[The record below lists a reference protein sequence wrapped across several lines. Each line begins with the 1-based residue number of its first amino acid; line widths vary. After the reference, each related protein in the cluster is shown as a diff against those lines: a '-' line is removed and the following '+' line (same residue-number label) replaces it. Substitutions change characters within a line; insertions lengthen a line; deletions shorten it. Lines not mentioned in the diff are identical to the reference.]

1 MSFARYEGW
10 LLAGRYRLLSELGRG
25 GMGRVWRAHDELL
38 DRQVAVKEVTIVGP
52 QHEELIGRTM
62 REARIAARLSHPH
75 IAAIYDVV
83 LVDERP
89 WIVMQLVP
97 ARSLAQVIAEQG
109 PLPVATVTRIGLELL
124 DALRAAHA
132 VGVLH
137 RDIKPANILLTDDGH
152 AVLTDFGL
160 ATTVDDESHV
170 TQTGMVVGTP
180 AYIAPERAG
189 GDPSTPQAD
198 LWSLG
203 ATLYTAVEGHSPFG
217 RSTETATLTAILT
230 STAYPF
236 TLAGP
241 LAPAIAGLL
250 DKDPD
255 QRSDVARAHDQL
267 RRVAARSEL
276 GLAVPS
282 YLTGRAAY
290 VRDEPHHAA
299 PASHQHLSPA
309 PHHPGAASHLG
320 LDPRVGLDPLVD
332 LDPRVD
338 RCSHPHPR
346 PHLRPRPGSRSLKSA
361 RGLVRWSGPRL
372 GTMPRL
378 GSMPRSG
385 TMSLSG
391 STPGWVAMP
400 QSGVMWR
407 SAMARRS
414 GVVRQ
419 SEAARRSAAL
429 RRSEAVRR
437 LITERW
443 RETALIAALIV
454 AVIAT
459 GSWWNAVPGSPAHST
474 PADSTPADIAP
485 VLALDL
491 TSIPQAHAVSRKR
504 LTETSDGRERAD
516 IRPNPAPA
524 ATSGKTATA
533 LKKAEKA
540 AQKAAKKA
548 AKQAAKLGKTHGNK
562 H

>member
-75 IAAIYDVV
+75 IAAIYDVA

-89 WIVMQLVP
+89 WIVMQLIP

-124 DALRAAHA
+124 DALRAAHGA
-132 VGVLH
+132 GVLH
-137 RDIKPANILLTDDGH
+137 RDIKPANILLTDDEH

-160 ATTVDDESHV
+160 ATTVDDESQV
-170 TQTGMVVGTP
+170 SRTSMVVGTP

-189 GDPSTPQAD
+189 GDPSTAQAD

-236 TLAGP
+236 NLAGP

-255 QRSDVARAHDQL
+255 RRSDVARAHAQL
-267 RRVAARSEL
+267 LRVAAWSKPDP
-276 GLAVPS
+276 AVSP
-282 YLTGRAAY
+282 YFAGRDAY
-290 VRDEPHHAA
+290 APDEPHHADPA
-299 PASHQHLSPA
+299 PHQHLGPA
-309 PHHPGAASHLG
+309 PHPALDPDRGLHQHLG
-320 LDPRVGLDPLVD
+320 PDPHLDLRP
-332 LDPRVD
+332 D
-338 RCSHPHPR
+338 RRSNPHPR
-346 PHLRPRPGSRSLKSA
+346 LHPRLGPRSLKTA
-361 RGLVRWSGPRL
+361 RGLVRWSGSRL
-372 GTMPRL
+372 GT
-378 GSMPRSG
+378 MPRSG

-407 SAMARRS
+407 SGMVRRS

-459 GSWWNAVPGSPAHST
+459 GSWWNTVPSSPAQ
-474 PADSTPADIAP
+474 STPADIAP
-485 VLALDL
+485 DVAPALALDL
-491 TSIPQAHAVSRKR
+491 TSIPQVHAVSRQR
-504 LTETSDGRERAD
+504 LTDTSDGRERAD

-524 ATSGKTATA
+524 TSSSKTATA
-533 LKKAEKA
+533 LKKAEKAAKKA

>member
-109 PLPVATVTRIGLELL
+109 PLPVAAVTRIGLELL

-132 VGVLH
+132 AGVLH

-160 ATTVDDESHV
+160 ATTVDDESRV
-170 TQTGMVVGTP
+170 ARTSMVVGTP

-189 GDPSTPQAD
+189 GAPSTPQAD

-236 TLAGP
+236 NLAGP

-267 RRVAARSEL
+267 RRVATRSEPA
-276 GLAVPS
+276 LAALS
-282 YLTGRAAY
+282 YSGGRAANAP
-290 VRDEPHHAA
+290 DEPHH
-299 PASHQHLSPA
+299 
-309 PHHPGAASHLG
+309 
-320 LDPRVGLDPLVD
+320 
-332 LDPRVD
+332 
-338 RCSHPHPR
+338 PHPR
-346 PHLRPRPGSRSLKSA
+346 LHPRPRSSKRA
-361 RGLVRWSGPRL
+361 RGLVRWSGAMPRSA
-372 GTMPRL
+372 TMPRL
-378 GSMPRSG
+378 G

-407 SAMARRS
+407 SGMMRRS

-437 LITERW
+437 LITEHW

-454 AVIAT
+454 SVIAT
-459 GSWWNAVPGSPAHST
+459 GSWWNTVPSSPAQ
-474 PADSTPADIAP
+474 STPADIAP
-485 VLALDL
+485 DVAPALAFDL
-491 TSIPQAHAVSRKR
+491 TSIPQVHAVSRQR

-524 ATSGKTATA
+524 SSSSKTATA
-533 LKKAEKA
+533 LKKAKKAAKKA